1 MVAQTIGGNMLQ
13 RSTWILV
20 AIALGLGAV
29 VLVGEGVRQ
38 SAQTS
43 RETAR
48 DPLLVAEESE
58 VTTLTVRRQGETLRF
73 ERGEDGAWMMT
84 APKTKA
90 AESGAIAF
98 LLNSLTQ
105 EDIQRRLTL
114 APGEEAD
121 FGFDNP
127 PGEVNLTLADG
138 SQHTLLLGDV
148 APGNTAVYV
157 LWDAPALPLAPE
169 DGPMPLYLGN
179 TNLVNAINRPLAE
192 WQLGAVEQAPPDAD
206 AAPNGPSLE
215 LGDPSL
221 ELEEDRDLNLPSEN
235 DP

>member
-1 MVAQTIGGNMLQ
+1 MLQ

-38 SAQTS
+38 SAQTT

-58 VTTLTVRRQGETLRF
+58 VTKLTVRRQGETLRF
-73 ERGEDGAWMMT
+73 ERGEDGDWMMT
-84 APKTKA
+84 APETEA
-90 AESGAIAF
+90 AEPGAIAF
-98 LLNSLTQ
+98 LLNSITQ
-105 EDIQRRLTL
+105 DDIQRRLTL

-127 PGEVNLTLADG
+127 PGEVNITLADG

-148 APGNTAVYV
+148 APGNTAVYL
-157 LWDAPALPLAPE
+157 LWDAPALPLVPE
-169 DGPMPLYLGN
+169 DDPIPLYLGN

-192 WQLGAVEQAPPDAD
+192 WQL
-206 AAPNGPSLE
+206 AAAEEAAEEAEEAEPNGSSLE
-215 LGDPSL
+215 LVDPSL
-221 ELEEDRDLNLPSEN
+221 ELEEDLDLDIPPV
-235 DP
+235 DTP